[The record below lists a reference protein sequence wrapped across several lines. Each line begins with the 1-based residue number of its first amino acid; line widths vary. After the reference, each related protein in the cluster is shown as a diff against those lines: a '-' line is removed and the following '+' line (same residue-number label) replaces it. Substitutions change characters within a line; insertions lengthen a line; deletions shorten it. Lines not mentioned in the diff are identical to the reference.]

1 MRHRG
6 IPGVVV
12 MTGLLLGACASAETT
27 SSQRSESTAAT
38 SGPSEGGAGGG
49 TTPSNGS
56 AASADPGSAG
66 GDGTYRAVI
75 TIGDERFEVVG
86 TDPQTSGC
94 AINDD
99 GVFGAG
105 VTAADLL
112 TIVTVHLP
120 PDGYVVEDLFW
131 EQALPYVEIT
141 LADGREWRANGNLS
155 TVPPAGG
162 SADLEE
168 GLSMVDSFTFDAS
181 SASGTATFVEWSS
194 VTVDPFAPV
203 SADSVAGTFEL
214 TCG

>member
-1 MRHRG
+1 ML
-6 IPGVVV
+6 GVVM
-12 MTGLLLGACASAETT
+12 MTGLLLGACASAEA
-27 SSQRSESTAAT
+27 SPSQPSASTAAT
-38 SGPSEGGAGGG
+38 SGPSEGGGGGG
-49 TTPSNGS
+49 TTPTNGA

-86 TDPQTSGC
+86 TDPQMNGC
-94 AINDD
+94 HVDED
-99 GVFGAG
+99 GVFGGG
-105 VTAADLL
+105 VSSADLL
-112 TIVTVHLP
+112 TMFSVHLP

-131 EQALPYVEIT
+131 EQALPSVEIG
-141 LADGREWRANGNLS
+141 LADGRHWRADGNLS

-162 SADLEE
+162 SAALEE